1 MAQME
6 EKLTQIY
13 HEFGRT
19 IREGEPDESV
29 VARAKDWFVY
39 RLHEE
44 TDNEVV
50 IENLATQLANMVAQA
65 AEINKNNKMSKNK
78 VWMITGSTHSQVDPN
93 FQIEETLPVGVYNLE
108 LTMFGWKLDKFAENF
123 TFPYKLYSLQN
134 DFVEHVLKT
143 YECTSGNLGILLNGT
158 KGTGKLMLELK
169 LIG

>member
-1 MAQME
+1 MAPTVRTITYLIYYLMAQME

-65 AEINKNNKMSKNK
+65 AEIK
-78 VWMITGSTHSQVDPN
+78 IT
-93 FQIEETLPVGVYNLE
+93 
-108 LTMFGWKLDKFAENF
+108 K
-123 TFPYKLYSLQN
+123 
-134 DFVEHVLKT
+134 
-143 YECTSGNLGILLNGT
+143 
-158 KGTGKLMLELK
+158 
-169 LIG
+169 